1 MEYYTGKKRNNV
13 LKYVTTWICLSN
25 IMPSKKSQTQKGH
38 IVYDFIEI
46 SRTGKSVETES
57 RMRSDH

>member
-1 MEYYTGKKRNNV
+1 MKRNNV

-46 SRTGKSVETES
+46 SITGKSVETES